1 MNITSE
7 DTLRLINHLSGDETE
22 QEKLAIIEELNS
34 NPALLREYEK
44 LQKLRTAMK
53 ASVISKKIKTIY
65 ETAQKEDS
73 EQTD

>member
-22 QEKLAIIEELNS
+22 EEKTAIIEELKS
-34 NPALLREYEK
+34 NPDLLREYEK

-53 ASVISKKIKTIY
+53 ASVISKKIKAIH
-65 ETAQKEDS
+65 ETAQKEES